1 MPREIIRWA
10 YTHEENE
17 VSSPLTAGDAFVIVK
32 VASVN
37 EEGVAPLEK
46 VRTQVE
52 LLAKKQKKGE
62 QFAKEMEGIT
72 DLNQLAQKLNT
83 TVEKAN
89 NVTFASFAIPG
100 LGREPKLLGAIAA
113 MNAGDVSIP
122 LIGDIGVYVVKI
134 DNITPA
140 PEEFDVYTMKNQI
153 EQAQRAQVN
162 YAVFEALKDK
172 VGVEDNRHKFY

>member
-1 MPREIIRWA
+1 M
-10 YTHEENE
+10 T
-17 VSSPLTAGDAFVIVK
+17 
-32 VASVN
+32 
-37 EEGVAPLEK
+37 
-46 VRTQVE
+46 
-52 LLAKKQKKGE
+52 
-62 QFAKEMEGIT
+62 GIT

-83 TVEKAN
+83 QIEKAN

-113 MNAGDVSIP
+113 MNTNDVSIP

-140 PEEFDVYTMKNQI
+140 PEQFDAFTLKNQI
-153 EQAQRAQVN
+153 EQANRAQVN
-162 YAVFEALKDK
+162 YVVFEALKDK